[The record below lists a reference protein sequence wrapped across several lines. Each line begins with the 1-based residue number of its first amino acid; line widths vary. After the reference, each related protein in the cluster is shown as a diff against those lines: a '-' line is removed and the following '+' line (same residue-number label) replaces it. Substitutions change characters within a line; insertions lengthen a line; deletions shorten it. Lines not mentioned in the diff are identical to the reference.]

1 MIDRPTIAFL
11 NGYTYVRKHPQ
22 LLMTLLLIVVI
33 PVAFV
38 LSGQQ
43 FLKASRDN
51 QETLEKERIGMLH
64 DVFSSFFYAT
74 SFDMPKAQTEI
85 LGIAAQN
92 PDITQ
97 FLIAQEEGDSIVVRA
112 SLREEEI
119 GTPVPDT
126 SALRFGII
134 DPGNTYSIQ
143 EARNGVRYWKS
154 TRVLEAPDGAEYY
167 LLTETSL
174 ADIDTLFANRILEAY
189 LWLMG
194 ILAVVM
200 ILVVRHVRLIDYA
213 YLYNETKRANEM
225 KDLFTNMIAHEL
237 RAPLTAMRGYASMIR
252 ERGDI
257 SDEVR
262 THAQRIED
270 AAERLVLIVNDLL
283 DVARIRSGKLA
294 IKKERADVQKIIVSV
309 LDTLQVSAREKN
321 IALTQE
327 KALQS
332 LVISIDSKRF
342 HQALT
347 NLVSNSIKYTKA
359 GSITVALEELSDR
372 IELRVKDTGMGIS
385 AEDQKHLFAPFFR
398 VENTEVQ
405 ATLGTG
411 LGMWITKQLIELMGG
426 SIAVESIRGVGTHI
440 VVTLPK

>member
-43 FLKASRDN
+43 FLKAAQDN
-51 QETLEKERIGMLH
+51 QQTLENDRIGMLH
-64 DVFSSFFYAT
+64 DVFNSLLVAT
-74 SFDMPKAQTEI
+74 NFDVQIMSAEI
-85 LGIAAQN
+85 ARISGMN
-92 PDITQ
+92 PDITDFFVAQ
-97 FLIAQEEGDSIVVRA
+97 EKEGVLIAVA
-112 SLREEEI
+112 SNH
-119 GTPVPDT
+119 T
-126 SALRFGII
+126 SESPLPADINVRFG
-134 DPGNTYSIQ
+134 DFNPGETYCTPD
-143 EARNGVRYWKS
+143 ARNGVRYWRCVRTIDAGAASYFLYTENSQEQIDS
-154 TRVLEAPDGAEYY
+154 T
-167 LLTETSL
+167 L
-174 ADIDTLFANRILEAY
+174 ADRVADAY
-189 LWLMG
+189 YWLMG